1 MNKFDVSIF
10 RKHFP
15 LLNQKF
21 NNLPLVY
28 FDNGATTQKP
38 AVVIATEVEVYEKYN
53 ANVHRASHALSA
65 KATTVFEQARV
76 EVQRLIKAKH
86 LDEIIWTSGTTASI
100 NLIAQ
105 SWGNNNLES
114 GDEILLSYAEHHA
127 NIVPWQMIAEK
138 KGATIKVLPLT
149 SSGVIDEDLL
159 ENYFN
164 DKTKIVSFSHVSN
177 VIGKINPIKAIISLA
192 KKYKAITV
200 VDGAQAC
207 AHLSL
212 NVESLDCDF
221 YVFSAHKMF
230 GPTGVGVL
238 YGRRE
243 LLNAMPP
250 YQGGGEMIKS
260 VSFDGTSF
268 NKLPFKFEA
277 GTPNYAGVIAFAAS
291 IRFLNS
297 FGLVDLAE
305 YEQQLTKYCYEKLA
319 QIKSVE
325 FVVEEKPD
333 IGVIS
338 FTVSGSHNHD
348 IASGLDANGIAIR
361 SGHHCAMPLM
371 EYLKLSGCLRVSL
384 AAYNTFS
391 EVDFFIE
398 KLNLLILN
406 TDDSLVQVH
415 IKQKISENA
424 SNRNNEI
431 EMIERFNQL
440 KGWDSRHREIMLLG
454 KALNRMDKN
463 LRTSTSLIQ
472 GCESNAWLIATKN
485 NQGEFFFS
493 CDSEAKVIRGLMVI
507 VLAAFQ
513 HMTSHQILAFDNH
526 AYFDKLGL
534 TQHLSPSRNNGVKAI
549 VEKIAILAT
558 QN

>member
-1 MNKFDVSIF
+1 MNKFDATTF
-10 RKHFP
+10 RKRFP
-15 LLNQKF
+15 LLNQKI
-21 NNLPLVY
+21 NNRPLVY
-28 FDNGATTQKP
+28 FDNGATTHKP
-38 AVVIATEVEVYEKYN
+38 DVVIATEVEVYEKYN

-65 KATTVFEQARV
+65 KATTIFEQARV
-76 EVQRLIKAKH
+76 EVQRFIKAKH
-86 LDEIIWTSGTTASI
+86 LDEIIWTSGATASI

-105 SWGNNNLES
+105 SWGNQNLES

-138 KGATIKVLPLT
+138 TGAIIKVLPLT
-149 SSGVIDEDLL
+149 STGVIDEGLL
-159 ENYFN
+159 ENYFS
-164 DKTKIVSFSHVSN
+164 DKTKVVSFSHISN
-177 VIGKINPIKAIISLA
+177 VIGKINPIKKVIALA
-192 KKYKAITV
+192 KKYQAISV

-212 NVESLDCDF
+212 NMEALNCDF

-243 LLNAMPP
+243 LLNAIPP
-250 YQGGGEMIKS
+250 YQGGGEMIKT
-260 VSFDGTSF
+260 VSFNGTSF

-291 IRFLNS
+291 IEFINS
-297 FGLVDLAE
+297 FGLVDLSE

-319 QIKSVE
+319 QIKLVE
-325 FVVEEKPD
+325 FVVEGKPD

-338 FTVSGSHNHD
+338 FTVNGSHNHD
-348 IASGLDANGIAIR
+348 VASGLDSNGIAVR

-371 EYLKLSGCLRVSL
+371 EYLKLNGCIRVSL
-384 AAYNTFS
+384 SAYNTFS

-398 KLNLLILN
+398 KLNLLIQDADDNTEKVIIDKTVVEPICHLN
-406 TDDSLVQVH
+406 KQV
-415 IKQKISENA
+415 
-424 SNRNNEI
+424 

-454 KALNRMDKN
+454 KALERMDKN
-463 LRTSTSLIQ
+463 LRNDDSFIQ
-472 GCESNAWLIATKN
+472 GCESHAWLSFTKN
-485 NQGEFFFS
+485 SQGQFIFS
-493 CDSEAKVIRGLMVI
+493 CDSDAKIIRGLMVI

-513 HMTSHQILAFDNH
+513 HMTSYQILAFDNH
-526 AYFDKLGL
+526 VYFDKLGL
-534 TQHLSPSRNNGVKAI
+534 TQHLSPSRNNGVQAI
-549 VEKIAILAT
+549 VEKIKMLASG
-558 QN
+558 N